1 MENIN
6 FSPQAS
12 QIHHTEHISVL
23 GITKNK
29 CYDIFPSCL
38 KVPSSSF
45 CIKRNDKDSEMS
57 STPRRSYGKAFEKTL
72 PKLTRNITNNAFFYE
87 LIYIVKGIKTNEMHA
102 P

>member
-38 KVPSSSF
+38 KFHP
-45 CIKRNDKDSEMS
+45 
-57 STPRRSYGKAFEKTL
+57 PAFALKETTKTL
-72 PKLTRNITNNAFFYE
+72 RCLPLLVVHTEKPLKDFTETNS
-87 LIYIVKGIKTNEMHA
+87 
-102 P
+102 